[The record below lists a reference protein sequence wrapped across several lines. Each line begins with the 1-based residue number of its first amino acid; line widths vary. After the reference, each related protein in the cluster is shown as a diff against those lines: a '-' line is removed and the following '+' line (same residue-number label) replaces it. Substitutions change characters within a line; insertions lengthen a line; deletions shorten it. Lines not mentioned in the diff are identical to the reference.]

1 MIIILIIL
9 AAVFIAVL
17 ALHAYKQYKLRVEKR
32 IEQNEYDAAVTV
44 WEYARIVKSQI
55 DEALRMGAGVIDFS
69 KITVPHTNGY
79 EMSLELIG
87 TYFRVYAVPGKYGNS
102 GRLSFTTDNTLT
114 VRAGDH
120 TGERALTED
129 PEYK

>member
-1 MIIILIIL
+1 MIIIIIIL
-9 AAVFIAVL
+9 AAVFVS
-17 ALHAYKQYKLRVEKR
+17 ALGLHSYKQYKLRVEKR

-44 WEYARIVKSQI
+44 WEYAGTVKAQI
-55 DEALRMGAGVIDFS
+55 DDAVRRGAGVLDFS
-69 KITVPHTNGY
+69 KIAVPHSGGY

-87 TYFRVYAVPGKYGNS
+87 TYFRVYAVPGKYGKS
-102 GRLSFTTDNTLT
+102 GRLSFITDNTLT

-120 TGERALTED
+120 SGGRASTED